1 MGFLL
6 GIDSGLTVTKAALFD
21 ENGRTVAIARRSIQ
35 QSLPLPRHV
44 ERDMK
49 VLWTETCSAIQELLL
64 VSGISPN
71 DISAI
76 SQTAHG
82 DGLYLLDKSHQP
94 LGPGILSLDSR
105 AIEEVA
111 LWEANGTSDAMLRL
125 SGQRPH
131 VSSPAALLSWIKSND
146 PRRYG
151 RIGAILSC
159 KDWLSFCLTGVLGTD
174 RTEASTAFSN
184 VQTQHHETAI
194 LERYDLKELSDALP
208 PVLHSAEVIGTVS
221 REAAEKTGLRQ
232 GTPVA
237 TGLHDVTAS
246 SLGMGAHR
254 QGCYALVA
262 GTYSINQVVSDTPKT
277 DSRWFCRN
285 AIEPG
290 LWNVMAI
297 SPASTTNYEWFIK
310 TFCSHEAA
318 ALEEQGA
325 SIHDVLA
332 HEACASDVQ
341 APIYHPFLFGSPYG
355 AQASASL
362 IGLQGWQDR
371 GAIVASIL
379 EGIVFNHKHH
389 IDDLD
394 HVFSP
399 TEVRVCGGVTRNPAV
414 PQLFSD
420 ALGRPVGVSDV
431 DEPAAQ
437 GAATCAGV
445 ATGIFSD
452 LTEASEAFAPNVRK
466 FEPDPKAQAR
476 LADRFGIY
484 QEAASSLASI
494 WTQLEQA
501 LVR

>member
-6 GIDSGLTVTKAALFD
+6 GIDSGLSVTKAALFD
-21 ENGRTVAIARRSIQ
+21 EAGRTVAVARRSVK

-49 VLWTETCSAIQELLL
+49 SLWAETSSAIQELLV
-64 VSGISPN
+64 VSGISSN

-82 DGLYLLDKSHQP
+82 DGLYLLDKSCDP

-105 AIEEVA
+105 AIEQVA
-111 LWEANGTSDAMLRL
+111 QWEADGTSDAMLGL

-146 PRRYG
+146 PARYD
-151 RIGAILSC
+151 RIGAFFSC
-159 KDWLSFCLTGVLGTD
+159 KDWISYCLTGVLGTD

-184 VQTQHHETAI
+184 VQTQLYDTAI
-194 LERYDLKELSDALP
+194 LERYDLKELSDTLP
-208 PVLHSAEVIGTVS
+208 PFLHSAEVLGTVS
-221 REAAEKTGLRQ
+221 RRAADTTGLKE

-246 SLGMGAHR
+246 GLGMGAHK
-254 QGCYALVA
+254 QDCFALVA
-262 GTYSINQVVSDTPKT
+262 GTYSINQAVSDTPKT

-290 LWNVMAI
+290 LWNAMAI

-318 ALEEQGA
+318 ALDAQGA

-332 HEACASDVQ
+332 KEAAASGVQ
-341 APIYHPFLFGSPYG
+341 VPIYHPFLFGSPYG

-389 IDDLD
+389 LDDLSQ
-394 HVFSP
+394 VFSP
-399 TEVRVCGGVTRNPAV
+399 TEIRVCGGVIRNPNV
-414 PQLFSD
+414 PQLFAD
-420 ALGRPVGVSDV
+420 ILGRPVGVPDL

-437 GAATCAGV
+437 GAAMCAGTAIGV
-445 ATGIFSD
+445 FSNLQD
-452 LTEASEAFAPNVRK
+452 ATEAFEPNLQT
-466 FEPDPKAQAR
+466 FDPDPKAQAR
-476 LADRFGIY
+476 LADRFGMY

-494 WTQLEQA
+494 WRQLEQA
-501 LVR
+501 FAP